1 MEVTKTMVSKVKT
14 LKKSWMSF
22 KMLGKGSQKPSP
34 KWWLKMVIQ
43 SYGIIR
49 KTSPKNKFNLLKEWS
64 LRTKHKKSKS
74 LATKIWKKGTG
85 DFRPHDSPSLA
96 MCSCQ
101 VFEEEISMKFRQIH
115 RFLVGGFNPSEKY

>member
-1 MEVTKTMVSKVKT
+1 MVIYDGTKQKFHSQQMEVTKTMVFKVKT

-22 KMLGKGSQKPSP
+22 KMLGKGSQNPSP

-64 LRTKHKKSKS
+64 LRTKHKKKQVPCNKN
-74 LATKIWKKGTG
+74 LEKG
-85 DFRPHDSPSLA
+85 
-96 MCSCQ
+96 
-101 VFEEEISMKFRQIH
+101 
-115 RFLVGGFNPSEKY
+115 NW